1 MGGKRASYSLNKGT
15 LAKKKKELTT
25 YKRYLPA
32 LELKQQQ
39 LMAEQKKERKK
50 LLFIQSEQ
58 QKIGVFVE
66 QQLPMLASDHF
77 RLDGLVQLEAW
88 DIQDE
93 YIIGVALP
101 TLKKVIIKKQS
112 YGLLARPHWVDNVVD
127 LQEKAI
133 RLALSYHV
141 QMKRVEILARAT
153 QSATQRVNLFSKI
166 LVPETKQAIKK
177 IQVYVSD
184 SEAAAV
190 VRSKITKK
198 KTAQFNAIND
208 KGS

>member
-1 MGGKRASYSLNKGT
+1 MGAKRASYSLNKGT
-15 LAKKKKELTT
+15 LAKKKKELMT

-39 LMAEQKKERKK
+39 LMAEQKKEQKK
-50 LLFIQSEQ
+50 LRLIQSEQ
-58 QKIGVFVE
+58 QEICVFVE

-77 RLDGLVQLEAW
+77 RLDGLVQLDAW
-88 DIQDE
+88 DIQNE
-93 YIIGVALP
+93 YIVGVELP
-101 TLKKVIIKKQS
+101 SLNTVVIKKQQ
-112 YGLLARPHWVDNVVD
+112 YGLLARPHWVDNLVD

-133 RLALSYHV
+133 QLALSYQV
-141 QMKRVEILARAT
+141 QIKRVEILERAT

-198 KTAQFNAIND
+198 KSSQFNALND
-208 KGS
+208 KGG